1 MKSDTE
7 PKVILIR
14 KYNTVYIKQCSDVLS
29 TVQHQYCSSELELIS
44 VIKSTMTTIII
55 LIILVSVGIVTVDG
69 ECQPNNGPIENC
81 CCLGYNNNNYN
92 VKSSGV
98 YTIAN
103 FCGVKCSN
111 TRVYCNTSVGG
122 GGWTVIH
129 RRNSNDGTVE
139 FERRDWVE
147 YEDGFG
153 NLDGEFWIGLR
164 SMHCL
169 TSQGHWELRI
179 DYQLTN
185 GTKSYLH
192 YNKFAV
198 GSPEHQYPLNISGF
212 DSIGLTD
219 PFNSAISLNG
229 MKFTSRDRDND
240 LYGSNC
246 AHGDG
251 GWWYNNCGHLELN
264 DDYGSIRMHLNGQ
277 WHHTPL
283 VETKIRPLNCNIGF

>member
-1 MKSDTE
+1 M
-7 PKVILIR
+7 
-14 KYNTVYIKQCSDVLS
+14 LS

-44 VIKSTMTTIII
+44 VSKSTMTTILT
-55 LIILVSVGIVTVDG
+55 LIVLVSVGIMTVDG

-111 TRVYCNTSVGG
+111 TRVYCDTSSGG
-122 GGWTVIH
+122 GGWTVIQ
-129 RRNSNDGTVE
+129 RRKDGSADLIN
-139 FERRDWVE
+139 RDWVE

-153 NLDGEFWIGLR
+153 NLHGEFWIGLR

-179 DYQLTN
+179 DYQLKN
-185 GTKSYLH
+185 GTKSYLQ
-192 YNKFAV
+192 YNKFSV
-198 GSPEHQYPLNISGF
+198 GSSEDQYPLNVSGF

-219 PFNSAISLNG
+219 PFNLAISQNG

-240 LYGSNC
+240 LYSGNC
-246 AHGDG
+246 AHSMG
-251 GWWYNNCGHLELN
+251 GFWYSNCGGLEIN
-264 DDYGSIRMHLNGQ
+264 DDPNDGSTLYLNGQ
-277 WHHTPL
+277 WHDPTL
-283 VETKIRPLNCNIGF
+283 IEMKVRPKNCVID

>member
-1 MKSDTE
+1 M
-7 PKVILIR
+7 
-14 KYNTVYIKQCSDVLS
+14 LS

-44 VIKSTMTTIII
+44 VSKSTMTTIIT
-55 LIILVSVGIVTVDG
+55 LIVLVSIGIVTVDG

-92 VKSSGV
+92 AKSSGV

-111 TRVYCNTSVGG
+111 TRVYCDTGSGG
-122 GGWTVIH
+122 GGWTVLQ
-129 RRNSNDGTVE
+129 RRKDGSTDLKN
-139 FERRDWVE
+139 RDWVE

-153 NLDGEFWIGLR
+153 NLHGEFWIGLR

-179 DYQLTN
+179 DYHLKN

-192 YNKFAV
+192 YNKFAI
-198 GSPEHQYPLNISGF
+198 GSANDQYPLNTSGF

-219 PFNSAISLNG
+219 PFNSFTPQNG

-240 LYGSNC
+240 LYILNC
-246 AHGDG
+246 AYHRG
-251 GWWYNNCGHLELN
+251 GFWHSKCGGFEIN
-264 DDYGSIRMHLNGQ
+264 DDPNDSSTLYLNGQ
-277 WHHTPL
+277 WHGTTL
-283 VETKIRPLNCNIGF
+283 IEMKVRPKNCVIN

>member
-1 MKSDTE
+1 M
-7 PKVILIR
+7 
-14 KYNTVYIKQCSDVLS
+14 LS

-44 VIKSTMTTIII
+44 FSKSTMTTIIT
-55 LIILVSVGIVTVDG
+55 LIVLVSVGIVTVDG

-111 TRVYCNTSVGG
+111 TRVYCDTSSGG
-122 GGWTVIH
+122 GGWTVIQ
-129 RRNSNDGTVE
+129 RRKDGSVD
-139 FERRDWVE
+139 FKNRDWVE

-153 NLDGEFWIGLR
+153 NLHGEFWIGLR

-169 TSQGHWELRI
+169 TSQGNWELRI
-179 DYQLTN
+179 DYQLKN

-192 YNKFAV
+192 YNNFV
-198 GSPEHQYPLNISGF
+198 IGSAEDQYPLNISGF

-219 PFNSAISLNG
+219 PFNSHPLTG
-229 MKFTSRDRDND
+229 MKFSSRDRDND
-240 LYGSNC
+240 LSRGHCGLN
-246 AHGDG
+246 GG
-251 GWWYNNCGHLELN
+251 GWWHRSCGQILVNVGYTSIYMYLN
-264 DDYGSIRMHLNGQ
+264 SEG
-277 WHHTPL
+277 HTPIS
-283 VETKIRPLNCNIGF
+283 VEMKIRPHNCNID